1 MTQKA
6 NEPSDSQR
14 ECDKAKRV
22 QIARCATLGSSFYNQ
37 SRIKT
42 IILTIIIV
50 T

>member
-6 NEPSDSQR
+6 NEPSDSRR

-22 QIARCATLGSSFYNQ
+22 QIARCATLSPSSKK
-37 SRIKT
+37 SRTKT

-50 T
+50 M